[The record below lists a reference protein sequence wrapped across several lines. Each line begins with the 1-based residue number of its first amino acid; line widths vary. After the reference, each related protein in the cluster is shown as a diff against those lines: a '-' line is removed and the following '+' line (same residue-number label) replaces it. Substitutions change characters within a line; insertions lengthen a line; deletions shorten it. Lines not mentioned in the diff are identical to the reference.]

1 MQSGRNT
8 AGLLLAMIFTI
19 SNLTPAYAHQ
29 PINLTAANSSAN
41 KGPIIV
47 DGKVIKGILFD
58 PTRQKTY
65 QGVEAHIEF
74 IISLIDEDIKR
85 GRFIGLTEE

>member
-1 MQSGRNT
+1 MNNFFNMEDKLGKYIEDHILSRLRNNYRNRYEIERGR
-8 AGLLLAMIFTI
+8 GDRIM
-19 SNLTPAYAHQ
+19 
-29 PINLTAANSSAN
+29 
-41 KGPIIV
+41 V

-74 IISLIDEDIKR
+74 IISLIDEDIKK
-85 GRFIGLTEE
+85 GRFIGLTE